1 MGCDTD
7 TESRKGVYMKV
18 LLLNGSPHKNGCTYT
33 ALSMVS
39 EQLEKNGIETE
50 IVHIAAKPVRG
61 CSACGTCKKK
71 GNKRCVYLDGGVNE
85 VIDKLESIDG
95 LIVGSPVY
103 YASPNGTVLSF
114 LDRLFYA
121 GGSYLASKP
130 AAAVVSARRAG
141 TTASLDTL
149 NKYFTINRMP
159 IVSSNYWNMV
169 HGNTPEEVM
178 QDEEGA
184 QIMRVL
190 ADQMAW
196 MLKCIEAGKQAGIAV
211 PEGEPKIATNFIR

>member
-1 MGCDTD
+1 
-7 TESRKGVYMKV
+7 MKV
-18 LLLNGSPHKNGCTYT
+18 LLLNGSPHKNKCTFT
-33 ALSMVS
+33 ALSIVAD
-39 EQLEKNGIETE
+39 QLQAKGIDTE

-61 CSACGTCKKK
+61 CSGCGSCRKNDK
-71 GNKRCVYLDGGVNE
+71 KRCIYLDGGVNE
-85 VIDKLESIDG
+85 VIDKLESADG

-114 LDRLFYA
+114 LDRMFYA
-121 GGSYLASKP
+121 GGSYLSSKP

-141 TTASLDTL
+141 TTASLDAI

-169 HGNTPEEVM
+169 HGSTAEDVLK
-178 QDEEGA
+178 DEEGC
-184 QIMRVL
+184 QTMRIL

-196 MLKCIEAGKQAGIAV
+196 MLKCIEAGKQAGIEV
-211 PEGEPKIATNFIR
+211 PAGEPKIATNFIR

>member
-1 MGCDTD
+1 
-7 TESRKGVYMKV
+7 MKV

-33 ALSMVS
+33 ALSIIA
-39 EQLEKNGIETE
+39 EQLGKNGIDSE

-61 CSACGTCKKK
+61 CNACGTCKKSEK
-71 GNKRCVYLDGGVNE
+71 KRCVFLDGGVNE
-85 VIDKLESIDG
+85 VIDKLEEADA

-114 LDRLFYA
+114 LDRMFCA

-141 TTASLDTL
+141 TTAALDAL

-169 HGNTPEEVM
+169 HGNSPEEVM
-178 QDEEGA
+178 KDEEGV

-190 ADQMAW
+190 ANQMTW
-196 MLKCIEAGKQAGIAV
+196 LLKCIKAGKQAGIQV
-211 PEGEPKIATNFIR
+211 PEAEAKITTNFIR

>member
-1 MGCDTD
+1 
-7 TESRKGVYMKV
+7 MKV

-33 ALSMVS
+33 ALSIIAA
-39 EQLEKNGIETE
+39 QLEKNGVESE

-61 CSACGTCKKK
+61 CSACGTCKKDDK
-71 GNKRCVYLDGGVNE
+71 NHCVFLDGGVNE
-85 VIDKLESIDG
+85 AIDKLEDADA

-114 LDRLFYA
+114 LDRMFCA
-121 GGSYLASKP
+121 GSSHLANKP

-141 TTASLDTL
+141 TTASLDAI

-169 HGNTPEEVM
+169 HGNCPEDVM
-178 QDEEGA
+178 KDEEGV
-184 QIMRVL
+184 QIMQVL
-190 ADQMAW
+190 ADQMSW
-196 MLKCIEAGKQAGIAV
+196 LLKCIEAGKQAGITA
-211 PEGEPKIATNFIR
+211 PADEEKIKTNFIR

>member
-1 MGCDTD
+1 
-7 TESRKGVYMKV
+7 MKV

-33 ALSMVS
+33 ALSIIA
-39 EQLEKNGIETE
+39 EQLEKNGIDSE

-61 CSACGTCKKK
+61 CCACRTCKKDDK
-71 GNKRCVYLDGGVNE
+71 KRCVFLDGGVNE
-85 VIDKLESIDG
+85 VIDKLEDADG

-114 LDRLFYA
+114 LDRMFYA
-121 GGSYLASKP
+121 GGSYLTSKP
-130 AAAVVSARRAG
+130 AAAIVSARRAG
-141 TTASLDTL
+141 TTASLDAL

-169 HGNTPEEVM
+169 HGNSPEEVM
-178 QDEEGA
+178 KDEEGM
-184 QIMRVL
+184 QIMRIL

-196 MLKCIEAGKQAGIAV
+196 LLKCIEAGKQAGIQI
-211 PEGEPKIATNFIR
+211 PEAEAKIATNFIR

>member
-1 MGCDTD
+1 
-7 TESRKGVYMKV
+7 MKV

-33 ALSMVS
+33 ALSIIA
-39 EQLEKNGIETE
+39 EQLEKNGVESE
-50 IVHIAAKPVRG
+50 IVHLAAKPVRG
-61 CSACGTCKKK
+61 CSSCGTCKKSGK
-71 GNKRCVYLDGGVNE
+71 KRCVFLDGGVNE
-85 VIDKLESIDG
+85 VIDKLEAADG

-114 LDRLFYA
+114 LDRMFYA
-121 GGSYLASKP
+121 GGSYLTNKP

-141 TTASLDTL
+141 TTAALDAIT
-149 NKYFTINRMP
+149 KYFTINRMP

-169 HGNTPEEVM
+169 HGSCAEDVLK
-178 QDEEGA
+178 DEEGM

-196 MLKCIEAGKQAGIAV
+196 ILKCIEAGKQTGINA
-211 PEGEPKIATNFIR
+211 PEGEAKIMTNFIR

>member
-1 MGCDTD
+1 
-7 TESRKGVYMKV
+7 MKV
-18 LLLNGSPHKNGCTYT
+18 LLLNGSPHKNGCTHT
-33 ALSMVS
+33 ALSIIAN
-39 EQLEKNGIETE
+39 QLEKNGVESE

-61 CSACGTCKKK
+61 CSGCGTCKKDDK
-71 GNKRCVYLDGGVNE
+71 KRCVFLDGGVNE
-85 VIDKLESIDG
+85 VIDKLESADA

-114 LDRLFYA
+114 LDRMFCA
-121 GGSYLASKP
+121 GSSYLANKP

-141 TTASLDTL
+141 TTATLDAI

-159 IVSSNYWNMV
+159 VVSSNYWNMV
-169 HGNTPEEVM
+169 HGSCAEEVLK
-178 QDEEGA
+178 DEEGV

-196 MLKCIEAGKQAGIAV
+196 LLKCIEAGKQAGINA
-211 PEGEPKIATNFIR
+211 PEAEAKVTTSFIR

>member
-1 MGCDTD
+1 
-7 TESRKGVYMKV
+7 MKV
-18 LLLNGSPHKNGCTYT
+18 LLLNGSPHKNKCTFT
-33 ALSMVS
+33 ALSIVAD
-39 EQLEKNGIETE
+39 QLQANGIDTE

-61 CSACGTCKKK
+61 CSGCGSCRKNDK
-71 GNKRCVYLDGGVNE
+71 KRCIYLDGGVNE
-85 VIDKLESIDG
+85 VIDKLESADG

-114 LDRLFYA
+114 LDRMFYA
-121 GGSYLASKP
+121 GGSYMSSKP

-141 TTASLDTL
+141 TTASLDAI

-169 HGNTPEEVM
+169 HGSTAEDVLK
-178 QDEEGA
+178 DEEGC
-184 QIMRVL
+184 QTMRIL

-196 MLKCIEAGKQAGIAV
+196 MLKCIEAGKQAGIEV
-211 PEGEPKIATNFIR
+211 PAGEPKIATNFIR

>member
-1 MGCDTD
+1 
-7 TESRKGVYMKV
+7 MKV
-18 LLLNGSPHKNGCTYT
+18 LLLNGSPHKDKCTFT
-33 ALSMVS
+33 ALSIVAD
-39 EQLEKNGIETE
+39 QLQAKGIDTE

-61 CSACGTCKKK
+61 CSGCGSCRKNDK
-71 GNKRCVYLDGGVNE
+71 KRCIYLDGGVNE
-85 VIDKLESIDG
+85 VIDKLESADG

-114 LDRLFYA
+114 LDRMFYA
-121 GGSYLASKP
+121 GGSYMSSKP

-141 TTASLDTL
+141 TTASLDAI

-169 HGNTPEEVM
+169 HGSTAEDVLK
-178 QDEEGA
+178 DEEGC
-184 QIMRVL
+184 QTMRIL

-196 MLKCIEAGKQAGIAV
+196 MLKCIEAGKQAGIEV
-211 PEGEPKIATNFIR
+211 PAGEPKIATNFIR

>member
-1 MGCDTD
+1 
-7 TESRKGVYMKV
+7 MKV
-18 LLLNGSPHKNGCTYT
+18 LLLNGSPHKNKCTFT
-33 ALSMVS
+33 ALSIVAD
-39 EQLEKNGIETE
+39 QLQANGIDTE

-61 CSACGTCKKK
+61 CSGCGSCRKNDK
-71 GNKRCVYLDGGVNE
+71 KRCIYLDGGVNE
-85 VIDKLESIDG
+85 VIDKLESADG

-114 LDRLFYA
+114 LDRMFYA
-121 GGSYLASKP
+121 GGNYLSSKP

-141 TTASLDTL
+141 TTASLDAI

-169 HGNTPEEVM
+169 HGSTAEDVLK
-178 QDEEGA
+178 DEEGC
-184 QIMRVL
+184 QTMRIL

-196 MLKCIEAGKQAGIAV
+196 MLKCIEAGKQAGIEV
-211 PEGEPKIATNFIR
+211 PACEPKIATNFIR

>member
-1 MGCDTD
+1 
-7 TESRKGVYMKV
+7 MKV
-18 LLLNGSPHKNGCTYT
+18 LLLNGSPHKDKCTFT
-33 ALSMVS
+33 ALSIVAD
-39 EQLEKNGIETE
+39 QLQANGIDTE

-61 CSACGTCKKK
+61 CSGCGSCRKNDK
-71 GNKRCVYLDGGVNE
+71 KRCIYLDGGVNE
-85 VIDKLESIDG
+85 VIDKLESADG

-114 LDRLFYA
+114 LDRMFYA
-121 GGSYLASKP
+121 GGSYMSSKP

-141 TTASLDTL
+141 TTASLDAI

-169 HGNTPEEVM
+169 HGSTAEDVLK
-178 QDEEGA
+178 DEEGC
-184 QIMRVL
+184 QTMRIL

-196 MLKCIEAGKQAGIAV
+196 MLKCIEAGKQAGIEV
-211 PEGEPKIATNFIR
+211 PAGEPKIATNFIR